1 MKVLKLSVRVFE
13 NARDDGLAMNS
24 PCVSR
29 KKAGRYAGG
38 GPEY

>member
-13 NARDDGLAMNS
+13 NARDARLAMNS
-24 PCVSR
+24 SCVSR